1 MRWFG
6 ITAISALLCLSA
18 PAKADVAIAISKSQ
32 QQMIVTVDGAPKNV
46 KEGVAK
52 AQAYNITMY
61 VMAVLLVVGFLCNF
75 FITAVN
81 DRHHMKLGE
90 AEARA

>member
-1 MRWFG
+1 LLTAWSMAGIFG
-6 ITAISALLCLSA
+6 PVLVNYIREYNLAH
-18 PAKADVAIAISKSQ
+18 
-32 QQMIVTVDGAPKNV
+32 
-46 KEGVAK
+46 GVAK
-52 AQAYNITMY
+52 AQAYNITLY